1 MTRNQALNQWGQ
13 RSSVEAFAAYSLI
26 GRVCQDVA
34 LGEVQIQ
41 TFMVNELSAA
51 VVTVGGV
58 SQGEGKD
65 KAPAAT
71 ALIAGLLLDR
81 KKTFFNFPFLLFL
94 NVASYLFTSCKYHI
108 SHLIMNIG

>member
-13 RSSVEAFAAYSLI
+13 CSSVEAFAAYSLI

-71 ALIAGLLLDR
+71 ALTAALWLDGE
-81 KKTFFNFPFLLFL
+81 KKEAFFNFPTLLLL
-94 NVASYLFTSCKYHI
+94 NVVSYPFS
-108 SHLIMNIG
+108 

>member
-13 RSSVEAFAAYSLI
+13 CSSVEAFAAYSLI

-41 TFMVNELSAA
+41 TFMVNELSV

-71 ALIAGLLLDR
+71 ALTAGLLLDG
-81 KKTFFNFPFLLFL
+81 KQIKHFSIFQFFC
-94 NVASYLFTSCKYHI
+94 Y
-108 SHLIMNIG
+108 

>member
-13 RSSVEAFAAYSLI
+13 CSSVEAFAAYSLI

-71 ALIAGLLLDR
+71 ALTVDG
-81 KKTFFNFPFLLFL
+81 KKKMKYFFNFPILVFL
-94 NVASYLFTSCKYHI
+94 NVVNYLFILCKYQYDI
-108 SHLIMNIG
+108 

>member
-81 KKTFFNFPFLLFL
+81 KKMKHFSVFHFYCF
-94 NVASYLFTSCKYHI
+94 
-108 SHLIMNIG
+108 

>member
-13 RSSVEAFAAYSLI
+13 CSGVEAFAACSLI

-51 VVTVGGV
+51 AVTVGGV

-65 KAPAAT
+65 KAPAAAAT
-71 ALIAGLLLDR
+71 ALTAGLQLHG
-81 KKTFFNFPFLLFL
+81 KQMKHFSIFQCF
-94 NVASYLFTSCKYHI
+94 CC
-108 SHLIMNIG
+108 